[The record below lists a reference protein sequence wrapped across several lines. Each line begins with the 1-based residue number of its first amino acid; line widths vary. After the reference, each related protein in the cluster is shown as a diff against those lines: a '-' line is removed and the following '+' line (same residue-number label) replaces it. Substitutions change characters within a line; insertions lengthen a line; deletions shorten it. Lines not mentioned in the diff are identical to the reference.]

1 MSEEYSSGSKRMVR
15 LVAGLGS
22 SVAPF
27 MVAAII
33 VASPAIGMEFSADVV
48 LLGWVTA
55 AFFLTAAS
63 FLIPFGRI
71 ADIRGAK
78 KVFTAGLAMYFVSA
92 LISAA
97 APDIYVL
104 ILGRALTGIGAA
116 MIFGTSIALLSLVF
130 PPGER
135 GRAIAINVTA
145 MFAGFVSGLLLGGL
159 LTTYVGWRSIFLLVA
174 VIAVAD
180 LVLILTRVR
189 GECEIARVKQYDP
202 LGMVLCSGGILLSV
216 YGLSG
221 IGNTPG
227 RLALVIGLLVL
238 GAFLFWERR
247 YPHPLVHQ
255 GFGNLPFTAAA
266 ATNIIFNGGSFA
278 VSFLLSLYFQYVG
291 AIDPALTGVLLIVSQ
306 VFAVLVGPLSG
317 VLSDRISPRLVAAA
331 GALVNGLGVLLLLS
345 LGTGTS
351 LLLIILALALNGIG
365 IALFYPSVITW
376 AMAVIPG
383 EHTGVASGITE
394 TSRLTGITVSNA
406 VVIIVFGLIMGGAQV
421 TPALIPRFLA
431 STRACFLVYLALS
444 LAAAL
449 IAVLLYRRERSRRTR
464 AGNVPG

>member
-1 MSEEYSSGSKRMVR
+1 MMSKRMVR

-22 SVAPF
+22 SLAPF
-27 MVAAII
+27 MVASII
-33 VASPAIGMEFSADVV
+33 VATPEIGREFSADVV

-92 LISAA
+92 LVSAA
-97 APDIYVL
+97 SPDIYIL

-116 MIFGTSIALLSLVF
+116 MVFGTSIALLSLVF

-135 GRAIAINVTA
+135 GRAIGINVTA
-145 MFAGFVSGLLLGGL
+145 MFVGFVSGLLLGGL
-159 LTTYVGWRSIFLLVA
+159 LTTYVGWRSIFVLVA

-180 LVLILTRVR
+180 LVLIFTRVR
-189 GECEIARVKQYDP
+189 GECEITRVKDYDP

-221 IGNTPG
+221 IGSIPG
-227 RLALVIGLLVL
+227 DVALVAGLLVL

-247 YPHPLVHQ
+247 YPHPLVHR

-278 VSFLLSLYFQYVG
+278 LSLLLSLFFQYVG

-345 LGTGTS
+345 LGTDTS

-383 EHTGVASGITE
+383 EYTGVASGITE

-406 VVIIVFGLIMGGAQV
+406 VVIIIFGLVMGGAQV
-421 TPALIPRFLA
+421 TPALIPEFLA

-444 LAAAL
+444 LVAAI
-449 IAVLLYRRERSRRTR
+449 IAVLLYRRERRGGTNAIGT
-464 AGNVPG
+464 AG

>member
-1 MSEEYSSGSKRMVR
+1 M
-15 LVAGLGS
+15 
-22 SVAPF
+22 
-27 MVAAII
+27 
-33 VASPAIGMEFSADVV
+33 
-48 LLGWVTA
+48 
-55 AFFLTAAS
+55 
-63 FLIPFGRI
+63 
-71 ADIRGAK
+71 
-78 KVFTAGLAMYFVSA
+78 FV
-92 LISAA
+92 
-97 APDIYVL
+97 
-104 ILGRALTGIGAA
+104 
-116 MIFGTSIALLSLVF
+116 
-130 PPGER
+130 
-135 GRAIAINVTA
+135 
-145 MFAGFVSGLLLGGL
+145 GFVSGLLIGGL
-159 LTTYVGWRSIFLLVA
+159 LTTYVGWRSIFLVVA
-174 VIAVAD
+174 VIALAD

-189 GECEIARVKQYDP
+189 GECEIARVKHYDP
-202 LGMVLCSGGILLSV
+202 FGMVLCSGGILLSV

-227 RLALVIGLLVL
+227 RRHSSPGC
-238 GAFLFWERR
+238 WSW
-247 YPHPLVHQ
+247 VH
-255 GFGNLPFTAAA
+255 FSSGNGVTRIPWSTRDSGTFPFTAAA

-278 VSFLLSLYFQYVG
+278 VSLLLSLYFQYVG

-345 LGTGTS
+345 LGPDTS
-351 LLLIILALALNGIG
+351 LLPIILALALNGIG

-383 EHTGVASGITE
+383 EYTGVASGITE

-444 LAAAL
+444 LAAAI
-449 IAVLLYRRERSRRTR
+449 IAVLLYRRERSRTNSVNT
-464 AGNVPG
+464 AG

>member
-1 MSEEYSSGSKRMVR
+1 MTEEYSSGSKRMVR

-22 SVAPF
+22 SLAPF
-27 MVAAII
+27 MVASII
-33 VASPAIGMEFSADVV
+33 VATPEIGREFSADVV

-92 LISAA
+92 LVSAA
-97 APDIYVL
+97 APNISIL
-104 ILGRALTGIGAA
+104 IFGRALTGVGAA
-116 MIFGTSIALLSLVF
+116 MVFGTSIALLSLVF

-145 MFAGFVSGLLLGGL
+145 MFTGFVMGLLMGGL
-159 LTTYVGWRSIFLLVA
+159 LTAYVGWRSIFLLVA
-174 VIAVAD
+174 VIAVTD

-189 GECEIARVKQYDP
+189 GECEIARVKHYDP

-221 IGNTPG
+221 IGSIPG
-227 RLALVIGLLVL
+227 DVALVAGLLVL

-247 YPHPLVHQ
+247 YPHPLVHR
-255 GFGNLPFTAAA
+255 GFGNLPFTSAAA
-266 ATNIIFNGGSFA
+266 ANIIFNGGSFA
-278 VSFLLSLYFQYVG
+278 VSLLLSLFFQYVG

-345 LGTGTS
+345 LGTDTS
-351 LLLIILALALNGIG
+351 LLLIILALALNGVG

-383 EHTGVASGITE
+383 EYTGVASGITE

-406 VVIIVFGLIMGGAQV
+406 VVIIVFGLVMGGAQV
-421 TPALIPRFLA
+421 TPALIPQFLV

-444 LAAAL
+444 LAAAI
-449 IAVLLYRRERSRRTR
+449 IAVLLYRRERRGGTNAVDT
-464 AGNVPG
+464 AG

>member
-1 MSEEYSSGSKRMVR
+1 MTEEYSSGSKRMVR

-22 SVAPF
+22 SAAPF
-27 MVAAII
+27 MVASII
-33 VASPAIGMEFSADVV
+33 VASPEIGREFSADVV

-78 KVFTAGLAMYFVSA
+78 KVFTAGLAIYFISA
-92 LISAA
+92 LISAVS
-97 APDIYVL
+97 PDIYVL

-116 MIFGTSIALLSLVF
+116 MVFGTSIALLSLVF

-135 GRAIAINVTA
+135 GRAIGINVTA

-159 LTTYVGWRSIFLLVA
+159 LTTYVGWRSIFVLVA
-174 VIAVAD
+174 LIAVVD
-180 LVLILTRVR
+180 LGLILTRVR
-189 GECEIARVKQYDP
+189 GECEIVRVKDYDSR
-202 LGMVLCSGGILLSV
+202 GMILCSGGILLSV

-227 RLALVIGLLVL
+227 RVALITGLLVL

-247 YPHPLVHQ
+247 YPHPLVHR

-291 AIDPALTGVLLIVSQ
+291 AIDPALTGVLLIVPQ
-306 VFAVLVGPLSG
+306 VFSLLVGPLSG

-331 GALVNGLGVLLLLS
+331 GALVNGLGALLLLS
-345 LGTGTS
+345 LEANTS
-351 LLLIILALALNGIG
+351 LLLIIPALALNGIG

-383 EHTGVASGITE
+383 QYTGVASGITE

-421 TPALIPRFLA
+421 TPALIPQFLL
-431 STRACFLVYLALS
+431 STRACFLTYLGLS
-444 LAAAL
+444 IAAAI
-449 IAVLLYRRERSRRTR
+449 IAVLLYRREERNAVRKRT
-464 AGNVPG
+464 ASG